1 MAECK
6 TTIEGVIATLNSI
19 ALRVDQFEETIRL
32 KACINKLQEVL
43 ERAEQTKAEGEPVNG
58 EG

>member
-1 MAECK
+1 MTDGK
-6 TTIEGVIATLNSI
+6 TTIEGVISTLNGIS
-19 ALRVDQFEETIRL
+19 LRVDQFEETIRL

-43 ERAEQTKAEGEPVNG
+43 ERAEQPKTDDEPVNG